1 METRPTALLLSVL
14 LLAGCHQAAWPGDGT
29 VEVVFSVLG
38 EDTRVTGTEGEKAVQ
53 DWTLLLYK
61 DGRLTEAGTS
71 DSGSAIRKKLV
82 AGDYTAFA
90 VVNPPAS
97 FQAAGYP
104 ELETLAGAESAL
116 RDNAPGRLVMAGSR
130 PLTVPVPDGATQQ
143 IGVDR
148 LVCKAGIRKISVQFT
163 NPILSDRPFLLKA
176 IYLTN
181 CYGKSRYG
189 SDWNAADILSDVSC
203 WYNRMGFQT
212 NPDVDGLLA
221 ETAIDAT
228 LTADKPHVQDY
239 AFYFY
244 PNPLPETQDSRSG
257 TWSRRHTRLVI
268 EAQIDGRTY
277 YYPVTLPASGR
288 NKTYIIEEAVIRKL
302 GSRDPEQDEP
312 GAIDVRFSTST
323 DDWSPAFT
331 VTETS

>member
-1 METRPTALLLSVL
+1 MKARFTPLFVCF
-14 LLAGCHQAAWPGDGT
+14 LLAGCHPAARQDEGT

-38 EDTRVTGTEGEKAVQ
+38 EETRVTGTEGERAV
-53 DWTLLLYK
+53 DNWTLLLYK

-71 DSGSAIRKKLV
+71 DSGSAIKKKLA
-82 AGDYTAFA
+82 AGDYTTFA
-90 VVNPPAS
+90 VVNPPSS
-97 FQAAGYP
+97 FQAAAFP
-104 ELETLAGAESAL
+104 ELSSLTGAESAL
-116 RDNAPGRLVMAGSR
+116 QDNAPGRLVMAGSR
-130 PLTVPVPDGATQQ
+130 TVTVPVPDGVTQQ

-148 LVCKAGIRKISVQFT
+148 LVCKAGIRKISVQFA
-163 NPILSDRPFLLKA
+163 NPLLADRPFILKA

-189 SDWNAADILSDVSC
+189 SDLSATDILSDVSC
-203 WYNRMGFQT
+203 WHNRMGFQSDGGV
-212 NPDVDGLLA
+212 NGLLS
-221 ETAIDAT
+221 ERDIDAA
-228 LTADKPHVQDY
+228 LTADKPHLQEH

-244 PNPLPETQDSRSG
+244 PNPLPETLDSRSG

-268 EAQIDGRTY
+268 EAQIGGRTY

-302 GSRDPEQDEP
+302 GSQDPEQDEP
-312 GAIDVRFSTST
+312 GAMDVTFSTST
-323 DDWSPAFT
+323 DDWSPAYT